1 MTPGKL
7 TGNIEQH
14 IGSSKSAFIDGQG
27 NVVRSGNFIEERGIQ
42 YSSYGYRSTGMRTC
56 ADPRL
61 WRVAM

>member
-7 TGNIEQH
+7 TGDIGQH

-42 YSSYGYRSTGMRTC
+42 YSDYSYRPTGMRTC